1 MRLRNIFFPIGV
13 LFCALMLFECAAR
26 LCLPSWAPP
35 STEHEAFW
43 QYDSLLG
50 WSQKPGAGGI
60 FRRNE
65 FSAGISIN
73 ADGLRDTIHPINK
86 IPGRRRMMILGD
98 SYGWGYGVG
107 QDKIFHQIFQRQHP
121 EWEVINAS
129 VSGYSTDQ
137 EYLYYTSRGY
147 RYHPDV
153 VVCLIAGND
162 FEGNRTSGYAWYS
175 KPYFEAAGDSL
186 ILRNMP
192 VPSSS
197 LLQKFNRMII
207 GKTYVFSKIL
217 QFILPAFRELRRQPD
232 NFRENDSTGILP
244 PPTGPILRNLK
255 HAVTA
260 NGGQFLL
267 ITVPMDSVGSRQ
279 VRRFSENDS
288 IPLLQ
293 LDKIMAGHPEFYIP
307 RDEHWSAA
315 GHQTVSRAMESFLDS
330 LRMIK

>member
-1 MRLRNIFFPIGV
+1 M
-13 LFCALMLFECAAR
+13 LMEAAAR
-26 LCLPSWAPP
+26 RLLPSWAPP
-35 STEHEAFW
+35 ATEHEAFW

-50 WSQKPGAGGI
+50 WSQKPGANGV

-65 FSAGISIN
+65 FSVDISIN
-73 ADGLRDTIHPINK
+73 TDGLRDTLHTLNK

-107 QDKIFHQIFQRQHP
+107 QDEIFHQIFQRQHP

-153 VVCLIAGND
+153 VVCVFAEND

-175 KPYFEAAGDSL
+175 KPYFEASGDSL
-186 ILRNMP
+186 ILHNMP

-207 GKTYVFSKIL
+207 GKTYFFSKIL

-232 NFRENDSTGILP
+232 NFPGNDSTGILP
-244 PPTGPILRNLK
+244 SPTGPILRDLK
-255 HAVTA
+255 RTVTA
-260 NGGQFLL
+260 DGGRFVL
-267 ITVPMDSVGSRQ
+267 ITVPMDPGISRQ
-279 VRRFSENDS
+279 LRRFSENDS

-293 LDKIMAGHPEFYIP
+293 LDNAMAGHPEYYIP
-307 RDEHWSAA
+307 RDEHWSVT
-315 GHQTVSRAMESFLDS
+315 GHRAVFRAIESFLDS
-330 LRMIK
+330 LRMIQ